1 MAHLN
6 HGQKRL
12 ADRLVV
18 IKKFKEAKDGYAE
31 FHFSWTNKGGK
42 VWEEKMLLA
51 VDENKKLAEAFDI
64 NEYIQHKEYCCIR
77 RADKFA
83 LREIDS

>member
-42 VWEEKMLLA
+42 VLEEKMLFA
-51 VDENKKLAEAFDI
+51 VDDNKKLAEEFDI
-64 NEYIQHKEYCCIR
+64 NEYIQHKEYCCVR

>member
-18 IKKFKEAKDGYAE
+18 TKKFKEAKDGYAE

-51 VDENKKLAEAFDI
+51 VDDNKKLAEEFDI
-64 NEYIQHKEYCCIR
+64 NEYITHKEYCCVR

>member
-18 IKKFKEAKDGYAE
+18 TKKFKEAKDGYAE

-42 VWEEKMLLA
+42 VWEEKMLFA
-51 VDENKKLAEAFDI
+51 VDDNKKLAEEFDI
-64 NEYIQHKEYCCIR
+64 NEYIQHKEYCCVR

>member
-42 VWEEKMLLA
+42 VWEEKMLFA
-51 VDENKKLAEAFDI
+51 VDDNKKLAEEFDI
-64 NEYIQHKEYCCIR
+64 NEYIQHKEYFCIR

>member
-64 NEYIQHKEYCCIR
+64 NEYIQHKEYCCVR

>member
-12 ADRLVV
+12 TDRLVV

-64 NEYIQHKEYCCIR
+64 NEYIQHKEYCCVR

>member
-12 ADRLVV
+12 TDRLVV
-18 IKKFKEAKDGYAE
+18 IKKFKEAKNGSVE
-31 FHFSWTNKGGK
+31 FHFAWTNKGGK

-51 VDENKKLAEAFDI
+51 VDENK
-64 NEYIQHKEYCCIR
+64 N
-77 RADKFA
+77 
-83 LREIDS
+83 

>member
-42 VWEEKMLLA
+42 VWEEKMLFA
-51 VDENKKLAEAFDI
+51 VDDNKKLAEEIDI
-64 NEYIQHKEYCCIR
+64 NEYIQHKEYCCVR